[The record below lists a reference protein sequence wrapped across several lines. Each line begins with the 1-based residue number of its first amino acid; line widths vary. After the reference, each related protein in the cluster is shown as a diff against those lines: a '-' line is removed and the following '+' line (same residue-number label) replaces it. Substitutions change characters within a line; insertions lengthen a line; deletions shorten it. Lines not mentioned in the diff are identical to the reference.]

1 MMFGLG
7 LHVTGPYIY
16 DIFVFTYMFNLFDPY
31 VVYVFSVHNFVIFVF
46 GLIKC
51 FSCIVNE

>member
-31 VVYVFSVHNFVIFVF
+31 VVYVFSVHNFVFFVF